1 MTQIYATLGPACA
14 GQEIQEKMFQAG
26 MTGMRLNLSH
36 TGLEESA
43 GLLENFHKAARNAGV
58 VPQLLIDMQGPE
70 LRVGKL
76 EEAVELCEGE
86 RVILS
91 SGNDSAV
98 VDGICIPVPAAV
110 IPVMESGDEVLLND
124 GKIALR
130 VLESCKMQPKGT
142 QQEDVQSI
150 KVAAQVTRGGVLTS
164 HKSVKITGKQVA
176 LPVLT
181 EHDISNICLASEYG
195 VTGLMQPFVQSGS
208 DLAYVRRMLKEH
220 GAEQVQIFAKI
231 ENRAAVA
238 NLPGIIEEADVVII
252 ARGDLG
258 NDMELWELPAV
269 QKESEGACK
278 EAGKPYIVVTQMLA
292 SMEENAVPTRA
303 EVSDIFHA
311 VMHGAYGVMITGES
325 AVGKYPVEAVK
336 YLANTA
342 KSAEEWR
349 KNHE

>member
-1 MTQIYATLGPACA
+1 MVQIYATLGPACA
-14 GQEIQEKMFQAG
+14 DREIQEKMFQAG
-26 MTGMRLNLSH
+26 LTGMRLNLSH
-36 TGLEESA
+36 TGLKESA
-43 GLLENFHKAARNAGV
+43 GLLENFHQAAKNAGV
-58 VPQLLIDMQGPE
+58 EPQLLIDMQGPE

-76 EEAVELCEGE
+76 EGAVKLIEGNLVVLGSE
-86 RVILS
+86 KYHGVI
-91 SGNDSAV
+91 GADMAF
-98 VDGICIPVPAAV
+98 IPVPEEV
-110 IPVMESGDEVLLND
+110 IPSMEPGDEVLLND
-124 GKIALR
+124 GKIALE
-130 VLESCKMQPKGT
+130 VLKCSKGKSAYV
-142 QQEDVQSI
+142 EAVVIRDGILS
-150 KVAAQVTRGGVLTS
+150 S
-164 HKSVKITGKQVA
+164 HKSVKITGKQLK

-181 EHDISNICLASEYG
+181 EHDISNICLASQYG
-195 VTGLMQPFVQSGS
+195 VTGLMQPFVQSGK
-208 DLAYVRRMLKEH
+208 DLAYVRQMLKEH
-220 GAEQVQIFAKI
+220 GAGQVQIFAKI

-238 NLPGIIEEADVVII
+238 NLPEIIQEADVVII

-269 QKESEGACK
+269 QKEIEGACQK
-278 EAGKPYIVVTQMLA
+278 AGRPYIIVTQMLA

-349 KNHE
+349 KNHA